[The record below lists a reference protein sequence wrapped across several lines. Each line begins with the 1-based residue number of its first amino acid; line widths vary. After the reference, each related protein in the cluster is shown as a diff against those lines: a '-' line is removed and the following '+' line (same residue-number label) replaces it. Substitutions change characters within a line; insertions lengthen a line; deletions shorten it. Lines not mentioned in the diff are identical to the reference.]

1 MRHLIALLAL
11 AALAVACQHPT
22 IPPTASQASEE
33 EIMVTGIGLID
44 ARQEFPIRSD
54 QIYPQARMRALER
67 ALGDAQSQMLA
78 AIADLPVSN
87 GDVRMGDMML
97 QHESVR
103 LLTEDFVDSLPM
115 ETPRWKWEEGVVE
128 VDLRMLMGEFQGF
141 LTQLPH
147 GYLATTEPGVW
158 ENQMEMASDL
168 PLPTSA
174 EAVVPTG
181 ASPEEMT
188 GVPESQPTD
197 E

>member
-1 MRHLIALLAL
+1 MRHLTALIAL
-11 AALAVACQHPT
+11 AALAAACRYPT

-44 ARQEFPIRSD
+44 ARENWPIRSD
-54 QIYPQARMRALER
+54 QIYPQARQRALER
-67 ALGDAQSQMLA
+67 ALGDAQSQMLMA
-78 AIADLPVSN
+78 VADIPVRN

-97 QHESVR
+97 QHESVQ

-158 ENQMEMASDL
+158 ESPVEMAPDL
-168 PLPTSA
+168 PLPTPASA
-174 EAVVPTG
+174 EATADVP
-181 ASPEEMT
+181 A
-188 GVPESQPTD
+188 SQPT
-197 E
+197 EE

>member
-1 MRHLIALLAL
+1 MRHLTALLVL
-11 AALAVACQHPT
+11 AALAAACRYPT

-44 ARQEFPIRSD
+44 ARQEYPIRSD
-54 QIYPQARMRALER
+54 QIYPQARQR
-67 ALGDAQSQMLA
+67 ALGRALRDAQSQMVT
-78 AIADLPVSN
+78 AIADLPIRD
-87 GDVRMGDMML
+87 GEVRMGDMML

-115 ETPRWKWEEGVVE
+115 ETPRWKWDEGVVE
-128 VDLRMLMGEFQGF
+128 VDLRMRMGEFQGF

-147 GYLATTEPGVW
+147 GYLATTQPGVW
-158 ENQMEMASDL
+158 ESPVEMASDL

-174 EAVVPTG
+174 EAVATMSV
-181 ASPEEMT
+181 SPEET
-188 GVPESQPTD
+188 TDVPDSQPTV